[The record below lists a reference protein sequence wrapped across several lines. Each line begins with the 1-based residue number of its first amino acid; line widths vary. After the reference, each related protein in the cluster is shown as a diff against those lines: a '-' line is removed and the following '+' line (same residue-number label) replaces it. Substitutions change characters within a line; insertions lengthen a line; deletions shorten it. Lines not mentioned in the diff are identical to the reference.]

1 MNSRLFIKPE
11 VYQKFKDKGEKIP
24 VCFSFLRAVEILR
37 MASSTNHMS
46 LLIVRDEAS
55 R

>member
-1 MNSRLFIKPE
+1 
-11 VYQKFKDKGEKIP
+11 
-24 VCFSFLRAVEILR
+24 

-46 LLIVRDEAS
+46 LLIVRDEHS